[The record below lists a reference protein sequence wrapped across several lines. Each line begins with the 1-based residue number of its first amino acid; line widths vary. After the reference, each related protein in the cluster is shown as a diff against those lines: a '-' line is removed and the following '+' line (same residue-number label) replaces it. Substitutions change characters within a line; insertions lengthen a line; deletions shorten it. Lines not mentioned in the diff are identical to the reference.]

1 MAGSREL
8 AVQVLLEV
16 EQGKKSHLAVADALE
31 KHPALPDADRRLF
44 RRLVRTTLEER
55 ILLDHRIG
63 LKSTVPVPRM
73 KPYIRN
79 LLRMSACQ
87 LFFMDRIPPSAVV
100 NEAVRLAGKAG
111 FRPLTGFVNGVLR
124 AIAREEHWP
133 EMTEEEETGIPAWI
147 LEKWKK
153 EQGEEACRRMAAA
166 LKGPEKLSFCLQ
178 EGRGSE
184 EELLEILRK
193 EGMEAEPAPFPEGA
207 YILKNVK
214 DLSASRAYREGRI
227 RIQDLS
233 SLLAGRLARPL
244 PESLVLDVCAAPG
257 GKSLSAAEAL
267 HGSGQVI
274 ACDISKTKT
283 GLIDENIRRSGFR
296 NIETKVQ
303 DARAFVPEWEEAFDL
318 VLADLPCSGL
328 GVMGRK
334 PEIRFVVTPEEI
346 RTLQKLQREIL
357 RNACRYVKPGGVLV
371 YSTCTVTREEN
382 QENQA
387 WIRETQGLEPVPL
400 KDRLPEV
407 LRDEPGTGEGWLQL
421 LPGVHPCDGFFMA
434 VFRKKRAGIPST
446 PEKQE
451 SI

>member
-8 AVQVLLEV
+8 AVQILVEI
-16 EQGKKSHLAVADALE
+16 EQGRKSHLAVADALE
-31 KHPALPDADRRLF
+31 KHPAMPDVDRRLF

-63 LKSTVPVPRM
+63 LKSSVPVVRM

-133 EMTEEEETGIPAWI
+133 EMTEEEKTGIPAWI

-153 EQGEEACRRMAAA
+153 EQGEDACHRMAAA

-178 EGRGSE
+178 KGQGSE
-184 EELLEILRK
+184 KELLDILRE

-207 YILKNVK
+207 FILKNVK

-233 SLLAGRLARPL
+233 SMLAGTLARPL
-244 PESLVLDVCAAPG
+244 PDSLVLDVCAAPG

-267 HGSGQVI
+267 QGSGQVI
-274 ACDISKTKT
+274 ACDISRTKT
-283 GLIDENIRRSGFR
+283 RLIDENIRRSGFR
-296 NIETKVQ
+296 NIESKVQ
-303 DARAFVPEWEEAFDL
+303 DARTFVPEWEEAFDL

-334 PEIRFVVTPEEI
+334 PEIRFVVSPEEI
-346 RTLQKLQREIL
+346 LTLQKLQREIL
-357 RNACRYVKPGGVLV
+357 RNACRYVKPGGILV
-371 YSTCTVTREEN
+371 YSTCTITREEN

-387 WIRETQGLEPVPL
+387 WIRENQEFLPVPL
-400 KDRLPEV
+400 TDRLPEA
-407 LRDEPGTGEGWLQL
+407 LQSEPGADEGWLQL
-421 LPGVHPCDGFFMA
+421 LPGVHPCDGFFAA
-434 VFRKKRAGIPST
+434 VFRKKRAEIYSPL
-446 PEKQE
+446 E
-451 SI
+451 